1 MSAYGVK
8 RTWPIAAQMSA
19 YDPKR
24 TSALSGRLS
33 IPYDQQKR
41 PTVRAGN
48 FARLSPRDSLALKGG
63 KQFGIVSVD
72 ILAEIRD
79 AIIGPSCQVCDVN
92 G

>member
-1 MSAYGVK
+1 LQRECPLMTQSEHLLYREAHLY
-8 RTWPIAAQMSA
+8 RTT
-19 YDPKR
+19 DKK
-24 TSALSGRLS
+24 TNF
-33 IPYDQQKR
+33 
-41 PTVRAGN
+41 VRAGN